1 MIEVAL
7 ASDADR
13 WEIQIRQ
20 FDFKQLRD
28 ASEHVAR
35 QGGVHKYKHIILR
48 FLKKK
53 YVSMKKSETLINN
66 IYFYIRNRLIIN
78 RSVYKE

>member
-7 ASDADR
+7 ALDADR

-35 QGGVHKYKHIILR
+35 QGGRHKYKHIILR

-53 YVSMKKSETLINN
+53 YVSM
-66 IYFYIRNRLIIN
+66 
-78 RSVYKE
+78 